1 MAAKLI
7 YRGPVDREP
16 TSVNL
21 PVAAAYTPGE
31 LVVSNG
37 STLTRAVAANADE
50 QLLILSNRDFS
61 GQTVDTAYA
70 AGDTG
75 IAYRPRPDD
84 EYNVRFAA
92 GTYTKGQALTV
103 DANGRFAAAAA
114 GNPVIAYYDGA
125 GQPLVAGALDDVVI
139 ANRVPMS

>member
-1 MAAKLI
+1 MTAKVI

-21 PVAAAYTPGE
+21 PVAGAYLPGE

-50 QLLILSNRDFS
+50 QLLVLSNRDFS
-61 GQTVDTAYA
+61 GQTVGTAYA
-70 AGDTG
+70 SGDTG
-75 IAYRPRPDD
+75 IAYRTRPDD

-103 DANGRFAAAAA
+103 DADGRMAAAAA
-114 GNPVIAYYDGA
+114 GDPVFAYYDGA
-125 GQPLVAGALDDVVI
+125 GLALAAGDLDDVVI
-139 ANRVPMS
+139 ANRVAML